1 MEGIDAGSF
10 LIYQWMVSPHLGTYH
25 STNWDQLKKKKRHE
39 VGRHLVCGGG
49 VYKGF
54 KEKNGV
60 QK

>member
-1 MEGIDAGSF
+1 MLVVFSYTSG
-10 LIYQWMVSPHLGTYH
+10 WSPHIWEHITALTGM
-25 STNWDQLKKKKRHE
+25 NLKKKKRHE